1 MDKVFTEEK
10 SHVEKL
16 KNSVKNALSEVEQI
30 LKKVGITNLD
40 RLKELKTEGEF
51 GPDFLMFLEQLHE
64 KNAALNLKDKFKRIE
79 ELKYLLTQPYFAR
92 IDLKN
97 NKSTDNIY
105 IGKFG
110 LSEASTS
117 VTDWRAKIASVY
129 YRYRYPQRN
138 VYYDTPGGVDRRD
151 LLLKRTY
158 EIADGE
164 LIKYYNNDIQLDE
177 NEIIIEKI
185 GKKTGGVLEDI
196 IETIQQSQMDIIES
210 DPRQICIVQGCVG
223 SGKSTVAIHKLAH
236 IFFNYP
242 NLIHSEKSI
251 VVAKNQILVGYLST
265 LFPRLGIFDI
275 NYKTVR
281 EILVNLIFREQI
293 QLKTNLDMPGDLKD
307 FKLKDLKKLYVS
319 LEKIHAAYETK
330 LSDLF
335 KVTEFE
341 PFGGYKYSTNMS
353 PSENINE
360 ILTELEEELT
370 NQKDELKELPND
382 SIKAYLCRENIKSLR
397 KLVNK
402 LSDMK
407 NDIKTHVVT
416 ELAGSFGID
425 TKKSLNYAQAI
436 LFVYIYLSLMGIQ
449 KHPTYEYCVVDE
461 GQDFSPLEYAIMSK
475 VVLRGRFGIFGDLNQ
490 SLDPAGISKWEDLF
504 DIVKEAKSSVRF
516 ELSTNYRST
525 KPIIEFARKILAP
538 FTKDFMP
545 ESINRMGAEPLTKLV
560 SSGEEIL
567 KEFFTEIKK
576 DAKDLDKSIG
586 VICYDNSL
594 FDKVSK
600 EMPKIIKNSDQLV
613 ILDSGT
619 RVNYIPK
626 GVYVMDAVNSKGL
639 EFSKV
644 YVLGLNPKMIND
656 FDEARRAFV
665 VTTRAMNELVI
676 YGVGEHE
683 KTNRKD

>member
-1 MDKVFTEEK
+1 VDKVFIAEK
-10 SHVEKL
+10 NHVEKI
-16 KNSVKNALSEVEQI
+16 KDSVKKALSNLEQI
-30 LKKVGITNLD
+30 LRKVGVTNLD
-40 RLKELKTEGEF
+40 RLKELKQEGEF
-51 GPDFLMFLEQLHE
+51 GPDFLMYLEQLHE
-64 KNAALNLKDKFKRIE
+64 KNAALNLKGKFKRME
-79 ELKYLLTQPYFAR
+79 ELKYLLSQPYFAR
-92 IDLKN
+92 IDLKGGG
-97 NKSTDNIY
+97 KAEKVY

-110 LSEASTS
+110 LPESPSS

-129 YRYRYPQRN
+129 YRYRYPQKDI
-138 VYYDTPGGVDRRD
+138 YYDTPGGVEKKD

-177 NEIIIEKI
+177 NEIIIDKI

-281 EILVNLIFREQI
+281 EMVVNLIFREQI
-293 QLKTNLDMPGDLKD
+293 QIKTDLDNLGDLKG
-307 FKLKDLKKLYVS
+307 FKLEDLNNLYIS
-319 LEKIHAAYETK
+319 LEKIHATYEKK

-341 PFGGYKYSTNMS
+341 PFGGYRYSTNMS
-353 PSENINE
+353 PFENINE
-360 ILTELEEELT
+360 ILTELEEEIS

-382 SIKAYLCRENIKSLR
+382 SIKAYLCRENLKSLR

-407 NDIKTHVVT
+407 NDIKTNSVQEV
-416 ELAGSFGID
+416 AKSFGVD
-425 TKKSLNYAQAI
+425 TKKSLTYAETI
-436 LFVYIYLSLMGIQ
+436 LYVYIYLSLMGIH

-490 SLDPAGISKWEDLF
+490 SLDPSGIERWEDLF
-504 DIVKEAKSSVRF
+504 EIIKEAKSSVRF

-525 KPIIEFARKILAP
+525 KPIIDLARKILNP
-538 FTKDFMP
+538 FTNNFMP
-545 ESINRMGAEPLTKLV
+545 ESINRMGAEPLIRLV
-560 SSGEEIL
+560 ENNAQVMN
-567 KEFFTEIKK
+567 EFLSAIKK
-576 DAKDLDKSIG
+576 EAKDLDKSIG
-586 VICYDNSL
+586 VICHDDTL
-594 FDKVSK
+594 LDQVSR
-600 EMPKIIKNSDQLV
+600 EMKKLIKNPAQLV

-626 GVYVMDAVNSKGL
+626 GVYVMNSINSKGL

-644 YVLGLNPKMIND
+644 YVLGLNPEKIES
-656 FDEARRAFV
+656 FDEARKAFV

-676 YGVGEHE
+676 YGVRDHE
-683 KTNRKD
+683 KTN

>member
-1 MDKVFTEEK
+1 MDKIFIEEK
-10 SHVEKL
+10 RHVEKL
-16 KNSVKNALSEVEQI
+16 KTFVKKTLSNLQEK
-30 LKKVGITNLD
+30 LKAVGISNLD

-64 KNAALNLKDKFKRIE
+64 KNASLNLKDKFKRLE
-79 ELKYLLTQPYFAR
+79 ELKYLFTQPYFAR
-92 IDLKN
+92 IDLKD
-97 NKSTDNIY
+97 KKHTQNIY

-110 LSEASTS
+110 LSESGLS

-129 YRYRYPQRN
+129 YRYRYPQKD
-138 VYYDTPGGVDRRD
+138 VYYDTPGGVERRD

-158 EIADGE
+158 EISDGE

-177 NEIIIEKI
+177 NEIIIDRI

-196 IETIQQSQMDIIES
+196 VETIQQSQMDIIES

-293 QLKTNLDMPGDLKD
+293 QIKTDLDTRGNLKA

-319 LEKIHAAYETK
+319 LEKIHGSFEKK
-330 LSDLF
+330 LSDIF

-360 ILTELEEELT
+360 ILTELEEELV
-370 NQKDELKELPND
+370 NQKDELKELPTD

-397 KLVNK
+397 KLVSK
-402 LSDMK
+402 LSEMK
-407 NDIKTHVVT
+407 NEIKTSGVP
-416 ELAGSFGID
+416 ELAKSFGID
-425 TKKSLNYAQAI
+425 HKKSLNYAESI
-436 LFVYIYLSLMGIQ
+436 LYVYIYLSLMGIQ

-475 VVLRGRFGIFGDLNQ
+475 VILRGRFGIFGDLNQ
-490 SLDPAGISKWEDLF
+490 SLDPSGIEKWEDLF
-504 DIVKEAKSSVRF
+504 DIIKEARSSIRF

-525 KPIIEFARKILAP
+525 RPIIEFARKILAP
-538 FTKDFMP
+538 FTEDFMP
-545 ESINRMGAEPLTKLV
+545 ESINRMGPEPSVKLV
-560 SSGEEIL
+560 KTNDEIFN
-567 KEFFTEIKK
+567 EFVSDIKK
-576 DAKDLDKSIG
+576 DAKKLDKSIG
-586 VICYDNSL
+586 VICYDNLL
-594 FDKVSK
+594 FDRVSNELK
-600 EMPKIIKNSDQLV
+600 KIIKNEGQLV

-626 GVYVMDAVNSKGL
+626 GVYVMNTLNSKGL

-644 YVLGLNPKMIND
+644 YVLGLNPDKITD
-656 FDEARRAFV
+656 FEEARKAFV

-676 YGVGEHE
+676 YGVREHE
-683 KTNRKD
+683 KTDRKD

>member
-1 MDKVFTEEK
+1 MDKVFIEEK
-10 SHVEKL
+10 EYVEKV
-16 KNSVKNALSEVEQI
+16 KNSVKQTLAELEET
-30 LKKVGITNLD
+30 LKSVGISNLN
-40 RLKELKTEGEF
+40 RLKELKQEGEF

-64 KNAALNLKDKFKRIE
+64 KNASLNLKDKFTRLE
-79 ELKYLLTQPYFAR
+79 ELKYLLSQPYFAR
-92 IDLKN
+92 IDLKH
-97 NKSTDNIY
+97 KKLTENIY

-110 LSEASTS
+110 LAESSPS

-129 YRYRYPQRN
+129 YRYRYPQKD
-138 VYYDTPGGVDRRD
+138 VYYDTPGGVEKRD

-158 EIADGE
+158 EISDGE
-164 LIKYYNNDIQLDE
+164 LIKYYNNDIQMDE
-177 NEIIIEKI
+177 NEVIIDKI

-196 IETIQQSQMDIIES
+196 VETIQQSQMDIIES

-242 NLIHSEKSI
+242 KLIHSEKSI

-293 QLKTNLDMPGDLKD
+293 QIKTELDTPGDLMN
-307 FKLKDLKKLYVS
+307 FRLKDLKKLHIS
-319 LEKIHAAYETK
+319 LEKVHGSYERK

-402 LSDMK
+402 LADMK
-407 NDIKTHVVT
+407 NDIKINEVS
-416 ELAGSFGID
+416 EMAKAFGID
-425 TKKSLNYAQAI
+425 PKQHLTYAQSI
-436 LFVYIYLSLMGIQ
+436 LYVYIYLSLMGIQ

-490 SLDPAGISKWEDLF
+490 SLDPSGIARWEDLF
-504 DIVKEAKSSVRF
+504 DIIKEAKTSVRF

-525 KPIIEFARKILAP
+525 RPIIEFARNILAP
-538 FTKDFMP
+538 YTKDFMP
-545 ESINRMGAEPLTKLV
+545 ESINRKGEQPAAKMV
-560 SSGEEIL
+560 SSADDVVSGFLSDIKEDVKIL
-567 KEFFTEIKK
+567 N
-576 DAKDLDKSIG
+576 KSIG
-586 VICYDNSL
+586 VICYEKSL
-594 FDKVSK
+594 FDRITT
-600 EMPKIIKNSDQLV
+600 EMKKIIKNKENLV

-626 GVYVMDAVNSKGL
+626 GVYVMDAENSKGL

-644 YVLGLNPKMIND
+644 YVLGLNPGEIKT
-656 FDEARRAFV
+656 FEEARRAFV

-676 YGVGEHE
+676 YGVREHE

>member
-1 MDKVFTEEK
+1 
-10 SHVEKL
+10 
-16 KNSVKNALSEVEQI
+16 
-30 LKKVGITNLD
+30 
-40 RLKELKTEGEF
+40 
-51 GPDFLMFLEQLHE
+51 
-64 KNAALNLKDKFKRIE
+64 
-79 ELKYLLTQPYFAR
+79 
-92 IDLKN
+92 
-97 NKSTDNIY
+97 
-105 IGKFG
+105 
-110 LSEASTS
+110 
-117 VTDWRAKIASVY
+117 
-129 YRYRYPQRN
+129 
-138 VYYDTPGGVDRRD
+138 
-151 LLLKRTY
+151 
-158 EIADGE
+158 
-164 LIKYYNNDIQLDE
+164 
-177 NEIIIEKI
+177 
-185 GKKTGGVLEDI
+185 
-196 IETIQQSQMDIIES
+196 
-210 DPRQICIVQGCVG
+210 
-223 SGKSTVAIHKLAH
+223 
-236 IFFNYP
+236 
-242 NLIHSEKSI
+242 
-251 VVAKNQILVGYLST
+251 
-265 LFPRLGIFDI
+265 
-275 NYKTVR
+275 
-281 EILVNLIFREQI
+281 
-293 QLKTNLDMPGDLKD
+293 
-307 FKLKDLKKLYVS
+307 
-319 LEKIHAAYETK
+319 
-330 LSDLF
+330 
-335 KVTEFE
+335 
-341 PFGGYKYSTNMS
+341 
-353 PSENINE
+353 
-360 ILTELEEELT
+360 
-370 NQKDELKELPND
+370 
-382 SIKAYLCRENIKSLR
+382 
-397 KLVNK
+397 
-402 LSDMK
+402 
-407 NDIKTHVVT
+407 
-416 ELAGSFGID
+416 
-425 TKKSLNYAQAI
+425 
-436 LFVYIYLSLMGIQ
+436 MGIQ

>member
-1 MDKVFTEEK
+1 MDKIFIEEK
-10 SHVEKL
+10 QHVESL
-16 KNSVKNALSEVEQI
+16 KSSVKKTLKI
-30 LKKVGITNLD
+30 LEETLKSVGISNLD
-40 RLKELKTEGEF
+40 RLKELKQEGEF

-79 ELKYLLTQPYFAR
+79 ELKYLLIQPYFAR
-92 IDLKN
+92 IDLKDRS
-97 NKSTDNIY
+97 STEKIY

-110 LSEASTS
+110 LSESSPS

-129 YRYRYPQRN
+129 YRYRYPQKN
-138 VYYDTPGGVDRRD
+138 VYYDTPGGVEKRD

-164 LIKYYNNDIQLDE
+164 LVKYYNNDIQLDE
-177 NEIIIEKI
+177 NEVIIDKI
-185 GKKTGGVLEDI
+185 GRKTGGVLEDI
-196 IETIQQSQMDIIES
+196 VETIQQSQMDIIES

-293 QLKTNLDMPGDLKD
+293 QIRTDLDTPGDLMG

-319 LEKIHAAYETK
+319 LEKIHGLYERK
-330 LSDLF
+330 LSELF

-402 LSDMK
+402 LADMK
-407 NDIKTHVVT
+407 NDIKTNEVSEMAKV
-416 ELAGSFGID
+416 FGID
-425 TKKSLNYAQAI
+425 VKQHLNYAQSI
-436 LFVYIYLSLMGIQ
+436 LYVYIYLSLMGIQ

-490 SLDPAGISKWEDLF
+490 SLDPSGIARWEDLF
-504 DIVKEAKSSVRF
+504 DIIKEAKTSVRF
-516 ELSTNYRST
+516 ELSTNYRSIR
-525 KPIIEFARKILAP
+525 PIIEFARNILAP

-545 ESINRMGAEPLTKLV
+545 ESINRTGKEPITVLV
-560 SSGEEIL
+560 NSGDEIVNGFL
-567 KEFFTEIKK
+567 SEIKK
-576 DAKDLDKSIG
+576 DIKVLDKSIG
-586 VICYDNSL
+586 VICYDDSL
-594 FDKVSK
+594 LDKISAEMKKIVKNK
-600 EMPKIIKNSDQLV
+600 EQLV

-626 GVYVMDAVNSKGL
+626 GVYVMNALNSKGL

-644 YVLGLNPKMIND
+644 YVLGLNIGEIKS

-676 YGVGEHE
+676 YGVREHE
-683 KTNRKD
+683 KTDRKD